1 MASNLGLV
9 SCYAVVSPKA
19 PQHTPHLGLLLQ
31 NATTRSRR
39 RVGQN
44 CAFLRYSPMR
54 NPSPESLLPL
64 MPDLLFSFHSANGET
79 EAQRDRCTCSLD
91 LPLP

>member
-19 PQHTPHLGLLLQ
+19 PHHTPRLGLLLQ

-64 MPDLLFSFHSANGET
+64 MPDLLIFYFLSILQMEKLRLRET
-79 EAQRDRCTCSLD
+79 DVPAL
-91 LPLP
+91 

>member
-19 PQHTPHLGLLLQ
+19 PHHTPHLGLLLQ

-64 MPDLLFSFHSANGET
+64 MPDLLIFYFLSILQMEKLRLRET
-79 EAQRDRCTCSLD
+79 DVPAL
-91 LPLP
+91 